1 MSHWLVLAWSY
12 RPWLKNWLLQASTH
26 VIPCLCGGYEVEVTM
41 EAGSGCGAWLD
52 KTWQPSLANE
62 RFPCRE
68 GESNSI
74 KLFGLTYC
82 NRQRNTLLPFI
93 SAYGQRNIDC
103 WKSQHATTSSIFV
116 FYCSEI
122 VYHSLTQNEQ
132 HCEIVLQTYAMNN
145 IYITLHIYYFCDFCQ
160 CSVGSWVW
168 ILQGDVQ
175 GLQQECSLRPGALG
189 HAGPMCACQIAWSPE
204 NGGRW
209 RLT

>member
-1 MSHWLVLAWSY
+1 MSHWLVLAWSH

-52 KTWQPSLANE
+52 KTWQPSLAYE

-82 NRQRNTLLPFI
+82 NRQRNTLIAFHFSRWSAQHRLLKISTCDNFI
-93 SAYGQRNIDC
+93 DFC
-103 WKSQHATTSSIFV
+103 V
-116 FYCSEI
+116 LL
-122 VYHSLTQNEQ
+122 HSLTQNEQ

-145 IYITLHIYYFCDFCQ
+145 IYIYIQHYISITFATFASAQRGHGSGFCKEMYKGFNKSVRYDRERWAMLGQ
-160 CSVGSWVW
+160 CVLV
-168 ILQGDVQ
+168 
-175 GLQQECSLRPGALG
+175 R
-189 HAGPMCACQIAWSPE
+189 
-204 NGGRW
+204 
-209 RLT
+209 

>member
-1 MSHWLVLAWSY
+1 MSHWLVLAWSH

-74 KLFGLTYC
+74 KLFGFTYC

-93 SAYGQRNIDC
+93 SADGQRNIDC

-145 IYITLHIYYFCDFCQ
+145 IYIYIYIQHYISITFATFASAQRGHGSGFKEMYKGFNKSVRYDRERWAMLGQ
-160 CSVGSWVW
+160 CVLV
-168 ILQGDVQ
+168 
-175 GLQQECSLRPGALG
+175 R
-189 HAGPMCACQIAWSPE
+189 
-204 NGGRW
+204 
-209 RLT
+209 